1 MFKCKFLSSLF
12 QSKLN
17 NQDNQLIER
26 SCSNGVDS
34 SHAQEANSLNSE
46 AEAASR
52 ADSKSAN
59 NEIEKQEPILM
70 DVLRQTIDS
79 IDLKSH
85 VQNSKDI
92 NLLKL
97 YKFVNTSDEFKTFVK
112 QFGDDLK
119 RAIVAGKVKLH
130 DNDESKDHIWMI
142 VGFDDNYHLSYD
154 FIYNQ
159 SEKFSDKLI
168 IDLQPLL
175 DDVNN
180 DVLILEYN
188 SHPQYR
194 PYGHETITDVDK
206 YFQSKQHLKNITLYQ
221 PKEYEYAH
229 GGCDLYLTQDEDF
242 FRADIVLF
250 LLDSDFIV
258 YPHRYVDIMD
268 EELFKSIVNIVHR
281 LSMRLDTCTCLYIKS
296 YLVHLLIHNE
306 KAKFISNN
314 CLIMF
319 NENLFYW

>member
-1 MFKCKFLSSLF
+1 MFNFLSSLF
-12 QSKLN
+12 QSKPS
-17 NQDNQLIER
+17 NQENQLFER
-26 SCSNGVDS
+26 SCEASHEVVKEAAS
-34 SHAQEANSLNSE
+34 SHAQVAKQE
-46 AEAASR
+46 
-52 ADSKSAN
+52 N
-59 NEIEKQEPILM
+59 NEQPIKNAKQKPVLM
-70 DVLRQTIDS
+70 DAVKQAIDS
-79 IDLKSH
+79 IDLKSYM
-85 VQNSKDI
+85 QNSKDI
-92 NLLKL
+92 TLLKL
-97 YKFVNTSDEFKTFVK
+97 YKFVTASDEFKNLFK
-112 QFGDDLK
+112 QFEK
-119 RAIVAGKVKLH
+119 EMNFAIVAGKVKLH

-142 VGFDDNYHLSYD
+142 VGFDYNYHLSYD

-194 PYGHETITDVDK
+194 PYGNETITNVDE
-206 YFQSKQHLKNITLYQ
+206 YFKSKQHLKNITLYQ
-221 PKEYEYAH
+221 PKKYEYAH

-258 YPHRYVDIMD
+258 NPHRYVDIMD
-268 EELFKSIVNIVHR
+268 EELFKSIGNIVHR
-281 LSMRLDTCTCLYIKS
+281 LNMRLDTCDCFDIKR

-306 KAKFISNN
+306 KATLISNN

-319 NENLFYW
+319 D

>member
-1 MFKCKFLSSLF
+1 MFQFLSSLF
-12 QSKLN
+12 QSKPS
-17 NQDNQLIER
+17 NQENQFVER
-26 SCSNGVDS
+26 SCEASHEVVKEAAS
-34 SHAQEANSLNSE
+34 SHAQVAKQE
-46 AEAASR
+46 
-52 ADSKSAN
+52 N
-59 NEIEKQEPILM
+59 NEQPIKNEKQKPVLM
-70 DVLRQTIDS
+70 DALRQIIDA

-92 NLLKL
+92 SLLEL
-97 YKFVNTSDEFKTFVK
+97 YKFVTASDEFKKLFK
-112 QFGDDLK
+112 QFEKKMNFD
-119 RAIVAGKVKLH
+119 IVAGKVKLH
-130 DNDESKDHIWMI
+130 DNDEPKDHIWMI
-142 VGFDDNYHLSYD
+142 VVFNNNYHLSYD

-194 PYGHETITDVDK
+194 PYGNETITNIDE
-206 YFQSKQHLKNITLYQ
+206 YFKSKQHLKNITLYQ
-221 PKEYEYAH
+221 PKEYEYVY
-229 GGCDLYLTQDEDF
+229 GCYLDLTQDEDF
-242 FRADIVLF
+242 FRTDIVLF

-258 YPHRYVDIMD
+258 NPHRYVDIMD
-268 EELFKSIVNIVHR
+268 EELFKSIGNIVHR
-281 LSMRLDTCTCLYIKS
+281 LNMRLDTCDCLDIKR

-306 KAKFISNN
+306 RATLISNN

-319 NENLFYW
+319 D

>member
-1 MFKCKFLSSLF
+1 MFNFLSSLF
-12 QSKLN
+12 QSKPS
-17 NQDNQLIER
+17 NQENQLFDR
-26 SCSNGVDS
+26 SCEVVK
-34 SHAQEANSLNSE
+34 EAT
-46 AEAASR
+46 ASR
-52 ADSKSAN
+52 HDQAAKQEN
-59 NEIEKQEPILM
+59 NAQPIKNEKKEPILI
-70 DVLRQTIDS
+70 DAVKQAIDS
-79 IDLKSH
+79 IDLKSYM
-85 VQNSKDI
+85 QNSKDI
-92 NLLKL
+92 TLLKL
-97 YKFVNTSDEFKTFVK
+97 YKFVTASDEFKNLFK
-112 QFGDDLK
+112 QFEK
-119 RAIVAGKVKLH
+119 EMNFAIVAGKVKLH

-142 VGFDDNYHLSYD
+142 VGFDYNYHLSYD

-194 PYGHETITDVDK
+194 PYGNETITNIDE
-206 YFQSKQHLKNITLYQ
+206 YFQSKQTLKDITLYQ
-221 PKEYEYAH
+221 PKEYEYAY
-229 GGCDLYLTQDEDF
+229 GGCNLYLTQDEDF

-258 YPHRYVDIMD
+258 NPHRYVNIMD
-268 EELFKSIVNIVHR
+268 EELFKSIGNIVHR
-281 LSMRLDTCTCLYIKS
+281 LNMRLDTCDCLDIKR

-306 KAKFISNN
+306 RATLISNN

-319 NENLFYW
+319 D

>member
-1 MFKCKFLSSLF
+1 MFNFLSSLF
-12 QSKLN
+12 QSKPS
-17 NQDNQLIER
+17 NQENQLVER
-26 SCSNGVDS
+26 SHDLCESKCSYEAAAS
-34 SHAQEANSLNSE
+34 SHAQVAKQE
-46 AEAASR
+46 
-52 ADSKSAN
+52 N
-59 NEIEKQEPILM
+59 NEQPIKEKQEPVLM
-70 DVLRQTIDS
+70 EALKKTIDS

-97 YKFVNTSDEFKTFVK
+97 YKFVTASDEFKKLFK
-112 QFGDDLK
+112 QFEK
-119 RAIVAGKVKLH
+119 EMNFAIVAGKVKLH
-130 DNDESKDHIWMI
+130 DNDEPKDHIWMI
-142 VGFDDNYHLSYD
+142 VGFDRSYSLFYD

-194 PYGHETITDVDK
+194 PYGNETITNIDE
-206 YFQSKQHLKNITLYQ
+206 YFKSKQPLKNITLYQ
-221 PKEYEYAH
+221 PKEYEYAY
-229 GGCDLYLTQDEDF
+229 GGCNLYLEQDEDF
-242 FRADIVLF
+242 FQAYIVLF

-258 YPHRYVDIMD
+258 NPHRYVDIMD
-268 EELFKSIVNIVHR
+268 EELFKSIGNIVHR
-281 LSMRLDTCTCLYIKS
+281 LNMQLDTCDCFDIKR

-306 KAKFISNN
+306 KSTLISNN

-319 NENLFYW
+319 D

>member
-1 MFKCKFLSSLF
+1 MFQFLSSLF
-12 QSKLN
+12 QSKPS
-17 NQDNQLIER
+17 NQENQLFDR
-26 SCSNGVDS
+26 SCEVVK
-34 SHAQEANSLNSE
+34 EAT
-46 AEAASR
+46 ASR
-52 ADSKSAN
+52 HDQAAKQEN
-59 NEIEKQEPILM
+59 NAQPIKNEKKEPILI
-70 DVLRQTIDS
+70 DAVKQAIDS
-79 IDLKSH
+79 IDLKSYM
-85 VQNSKDI
+85 QNSKDI
-92 NLLKL
+92 TLLKL
-97 YKFVNTSDEFKTFVK
+97 YKFVTASDEFKNLFK
-112 QFGDDLK
+112 QFEK
-119 RAIVAGKVKLH
+119 EMNFAIVAGKVKLH

-142 VGFDDNYHLSYD
+142 VGFDYNYHLSYD

-194 PYGHETITDVDK
+194 PYGNETITNIDE
-206 YFQSKQHLKNITLYQ
+206 YFQSKQTLKDITLYQ
-221 PKEYEYAH
+221 PKEYEYAY
-229 GGCDLYLTQDEDF
+229 GGCNLYLTQDEDF

-258 YPHRYVDIMD
+258 NPHRYVNIMD
-268 EELFKSIVNIVHR
+268 EELFKSIGNIVHR
-281 LSMRLDTCTCLYIKS
+281 LNMRLDTCDCLDIKR

-306 KAKFISNN
+306 RATLISNN

-319 NENLFYW
+319 D

>member
-1 MFKCKFLSSLF
+1 MFKCKSLSSLF

-17 NQDNQLIER
+17 NQDNQLIEH
-26 SCSNGVDS
+26 GGS
-34 SHAQEANSLNSE
+34 SHAQEVNSLNSE
-46 AEAASR
+46 ANAEAKAATQLHGEAGSR
-52 ADSKSAN
+52 ADSKSTN
-59 NEIEKQEPILM
+59 NEIKKQEPILM
-70 DVLRQTIDS
+70 VLKHTIDS

-92 NLLKL
+92 SLLKL
-97 YKFVNTSDEFKTFVK
+97 YKFVTASDEFNKLFK
-112 QFGDDLK
+112 QFGK
-119 RAIVAGKVKLH
+119 EMKFAIVAGKVRLH
-130 DNDESKDHIWMI
+130 DNDELKDHIWMI
-142 VGFDDNYHLSYD
+142 VGFDDHYKLSYD

-188 SHPQYR
+188 SYPQYR

-242 FRADIVLF
+242 SERILF
-250 LLDSDFIV
+250 YSYWIAIL
-258 YPHRYVDIMD
+258 
-268 EELFKSIVNIVHR
+268 
-281 LSMRLDTCTCLYIKS
+281 LYI
-296 YLVHLLIHNE
+296 LIV
-306 KAKFISNN
+306 
-314 CLIMF
+314 M
-319 NENLFYW
+319 